1 MIEPIL
7 KDKRIFYIEDDPK
20 NRAIV
25 QTILEAAGA
34 RMEFEK
40 WGFQE
45 VALPK
50 LRAYRADLILLDLMF
65 PMGISGYDIF
75 DAIRH
80 NMILSHLPVV
90 AVSAAD
96 ASVEIPKARSK
107 GFAGFIGK
115 PIDIRLFP
123 HQIASVLNGETV
135 WYAA

>member
-1 MIEPIL
+1 ML
-7 KDKRIFYIEDDPK
+7 KDKRIFYVEDDPN
-20 NRAIV
+20 NRMVV
-25 QTILEAAGA
+25 QRILEASGA
-34 RMEFEK
+34 QVQFEK

-75 DAIRH
+75 DAIRR
-80 NMILSHLPVV
+80 NMILGHIPVV

-96 ASVEIPKARSK
+96 PSIEIPKARSK

-115 PIDIRLFP
+115 PVDLELFP
-123 HQIASVLNGETV
+123 QQIAAVLNGESV
-135 WYAA
+135 WYSA

>member
-1 MIEPIL
+1 ML
-7 KDKRIFYIEDDPK
+7 KDKRIFYVEDDPN
-20 NRAIV
+20 NRMVV
-25 QTILEAAGA
+25 QRILEAAGA
-34 RMEFEK
+34 RVEFEK

-75 DAIRH
+75 DAIRR
-80 NMILSHLPVV
+80 NMILNHIPVV

-96 ASVEIPKARSK
+96 PSIEIPKARSK

-115 PIDIRLFP
+115 PVDMELFP
-123 HQIASVLNGETV
+123 QQIAAVLNGEPV
-135 WYAA
+135 WYSA